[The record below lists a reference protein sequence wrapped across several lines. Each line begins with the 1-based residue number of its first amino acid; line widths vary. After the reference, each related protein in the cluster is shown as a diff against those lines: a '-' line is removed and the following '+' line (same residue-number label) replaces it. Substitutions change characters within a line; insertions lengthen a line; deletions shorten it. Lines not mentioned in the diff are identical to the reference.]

1 MTDKI
6 EPYTPITC
14 GLHSEYE
21 LAIMRRA
28 SLRIGW
34 LDDSGQQRIGTLLP
48 IDLQTREHVEYLV
61 ARDVNN
67 ALHHIRLDR
76 ILRSNVREANRAGN
90 KQ

>member
-21 LAIMRRA
+21 LAIMRRT
-28 SLRIGW
+28 SLHIGW
-34 LDDSGQQRIGTLLP
+34 LDDNGQQRIGTLRP

-61 ARDVNN
+61 ARD
-67 ALHHIRLDR
+67 AHDSTHHIRLDR
-76 ILRSNVREANRAGN
+76 ILRSNVREANKAGGR
-90 KQ
+90 